1 MKRLFKRIDKTLAAL
16 ILQAIFSTLAL
27 ITMLLGAYHS
37 YQGDYQMATYY
48 FVLALI
54 LGGK

>member
-1 MKRLFKRIDKTLAAL
+1 MKTLFKRIDKTLVAL
-16 ILQAIFSTLAL
+16 TLKLIFSILAL

-37 YQGDYQMATYY
+37 FQGDYQMATYY